1 MVGST
6 AVKLDMA
13 VDSWIRWSVTV
24 AITAV
29 DMNVDTVV
37 VVDTA
42 VVAVDLNVIKDIIKF
57 KIAT

>member
-1 MVGST
+1 MGST
-6 AVKLDMA
+6 AAKLDMA